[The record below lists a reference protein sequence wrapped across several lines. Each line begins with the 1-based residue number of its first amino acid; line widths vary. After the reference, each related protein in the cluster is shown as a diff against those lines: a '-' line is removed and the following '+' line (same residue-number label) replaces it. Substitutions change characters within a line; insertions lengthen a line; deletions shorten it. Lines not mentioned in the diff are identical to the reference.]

1 LVGVEKMTAM
11 FSIKDLVEEEYT
23 LPGNASCPGCAAA
36 LSLRIALK
44 VLGPK
49 TILVVPASCISV
61 IQGYYPKTPCRVP
74 VLNVA
79 FASTAAAGSGM
90 VAALDLKGKSDVK
103 VLCWAGDG
111 GTADIGLQA
120 LSGAAERN
128 ENMIYVCYDNEA
140 YMNTGTQR
148 SGSTPRTAA
157 TTTTVTGKPERKK
170 SVPEIMVAHRMPY
183 VATACAAFPLD
194 FAGKLRRAASMP
206 LRGLKYIH
214 LLSPCPPGWRF
225 PAEKTIEVGRLAVMT
240 GFWILYEWVDGRYNL
255 TGPSKGLLD
264 KSKRRPLRDY
274 LSIQGR
280 FGHLTEKDIESLE
293 EEVEEQWKDFARKMS
308 MT

>member
-1 LVGVEKMTAM
+1 MSSVLT
-11 FSIKDLVEEEYT
+11 IKDLTEEEFT
-23 LPGNASCPGCAAA
+23 LPGNAACPGCAAA

-49 TILVVPASCISV
+49 TIMIVPASCISV

-79 FASTAAAGSGM
+79 FASTAAAGSGA
-90 VAALDLKGKSDVK
+90 VAALELKGKSGVK
-103 VLCWAGDG
+103 ILCWAGDG

-148 SGSTPRTAA
+148 SGATPRAA
-157 TTTTVTGKPERKK
+157 FTTTTVTGKLERKK
-170 SVPEIMVAHRMPY
+170 SVPEIMIAHRIPY

-194 FAGKLRRAASMP
+194 FASKLKRAESMP
-206 LRGLKYIH
+206 VRGLKYIH

-225 PAEKTIEVGRLAVMT
+225 PAEKTVEVGKLAVMT
-240 GFWILYEWVDGRYNL
+240 GMWILYEWHDGGYSL
-255 TGPSKGLLD
+255 TGPSKALLE
-264 KSKRRPLRDY
+264 KSRRRPLKDY

-280 FGHLTEKDIESLE
+280 FGHLKEEDLESLQRDVDEHWE
-293 EEVEEQWKDFARKMS
+293 EFSKKLGIRA
-308 MT
+308 